1 MGLPAMKITIAAI
14 GGHKRGDGFDAIAQI
29 YVARISQYANL
40 DARFFR
46 SEEALLESLQNMRGR
61 TAPVVVLLD
70 SQGKT
75 FPSEEFAGWIG
86 RQRDTGVQ
94 HLVFAVGPADG
105 WSAKTREL
113 ASLLLSFGPMTLPH
127 ELARVVLVEQIYR
140 AFTILANHPYHGG
153 H

>member
-1 MGLPAMKITIAAI
+1 VKLTVVAI
-14 GGHKRGDGFDAIAQI
+14 GVQARDAGSSNLAEV
-29 YVARISQYANL
+29 YLARLPQYCTIET
-40 DARFFR
+40 RFFR
-46 SEEALLESLQNMRGR
+46 SLEAFIEYVTKLRGR

-70 SQGKT
+70 SRGKAMT
-75 FPSEEFAGWIG
+75 SEEFAGWIG
-86 RQRDTGVQ
+86 RQRDNGVQ

-105 WSAKTREL
+105 WSAKTRES

-127 ELARVVLVEQIYR
+127 ELARVVLVEQVYR